1 MTTHRVLSFGLATM
15 LLVASFPAL
24 AEPTAQEQSI
34 AKDLFDKGVRL
45 NEEGKCDEK
54 PTDLAKCKQAR
65 DAFKRAY
72 DITGALGALRNLAYV
87 EKGLGMTA
95 SAARDFREVA
105 RRAPLDPKP
114 ERRQWADFAKA
125 EADALEP
132 RVPHLVV
139 KFVDK
144 VPNAKVTLDGVPL
157 PEAAWNT
164 PVPVDPGSHSV
175 RAEAPGHLTF
185 ETVASLADNQ
195 DKAISI
201 ILDVDQ
207 KPVETTSGSSKVLPM
222 IVTGVGVVGVGVGLG
237 IGLASINKRN
247 SACDANKL
255 CEPAGLE
262 AGRSLANT
270 STIVTG
276 VGAGLLV
283 VGVVW
288 WVLTPSAPRKEGDRT
303 ALITPYA
310 SRDGAG
316 LAAFGSF

>member
-1 MTTHRVLSFGLATM
+1 MTTHRALSFGLAVT
-15 LLVASFPAL
+15 LLLGSFPAL
-24 AEPTAQEQSI
+24 AEPTEQEQSI

-45 NEEGKCDEK
+45 NEANKCDEK
-54 PTDLAKCKQAR
+54 PTSIPKCKEAR
-65 DAFKRAY
+65 EAFKRAY

-95 SAARDFREVA
+95 SAARDFRELA

-114 ERRQWADFAKA
+114 ERRKWAEFAKD

-139 KFVDK
+139 KMVDK
-144 VPNAKVTLDGVPL
+144 VPNTKITLDGVPL
-157 PEAAWNT
+157 PEGAWNT

-175 RAEAPGHLTF
+175 RAEAPGRLPF
-185 ETVASLADNQ
+185 EAVASLADNQ

-201 ILDVDQ
+201 VLDVDQ
-207 KPVETTSGSSKVLPM
+207 KPTDTSAPSKALPM
-222 IVTGVGVVGVGVGLG
+222 VVTAVGVVGVGVGLG
-237 IGLASINKRN
+237 LGYASIKKRD
-247 SACDANKL
+247 SACDDAKL
-255 CEPAGLE
+255 CDPGGLE
-262 AGRSLANT
+262 SGRSLANT

-288 WVLTPSAPRKEGDRT
+288 WVLTPSAPRKEGDRA

-310 SRDGAG
+310 SHDGAG
-316 LAAFGSF
+316 LAAFGRF